1 MFQVIL
7 SYVVPLLTLV
17 VGLLAGKPLWVR
29 LERTAQGTRIVAE
42 MAPTLCPRCL
52 VENEESW
59 SDPAAA
65 ELASALGWAPDGVHL
80 DIRHADAVTY
90 IAKVLREQAGAAA
103 RGLSPPDHAAASLHL
118 GIDTPAEQRALA
130 NALAAAYERGKPK
143 NLSQLVGTAFGS
155 GAAMLDRIAAGA
167 K

>member
-1 MFQVIL
+1 MMPVWLQ
-7 SYVVPLLTLV
+7 LLITLASPV
-17 VGLLAGKPLWVR
+17 AALFAGRTLGIR

-65 ELASALGWAPDGVHL
+65 ELASALGWQPGGVHL

-103 RGLSPPDHAAASLHL
+103 RGLSPPDYVAANEHL
-118 GIDTPAEQRALA
+118 
-130 NALAAAYERGKPK
+130 
-143 NLSQLVGTAFGS
+143 
-155 GAAMLDRIAAGA
+155 
-167 K
+167 